1 MAPLESSATA
11 QSNRLPYALFAGQ
24 TVLVAL
30 LTTNVLLKAHHA
42 ARELPPAT
50 ATRAQLEARRR
61 HVLIFSVLAFV
72 SLTSVT
78 TFAVL
83 WRALSYLDW
92 AHIGGHETPGTIWH
106 GWYGTG
112 EGGVGSWRLGDWLSD
127 TDLVR
132 ASDEVAVAKPEAFI
146 YTTQHFVALIANAI
160 FMGVEG
166 RRRNLSG
173 STIASFVI
181 LSATGSLG
189 YALNL
194 FFIIMLYTPLAKH
207 DEGSP
212 RRDALFTPK
221 PAVFYI
227 PVWISI
233 FALHTLPG
241 QLKDNKDIILLR
253 WGYVFVPLFLAFAP
267 QIVSKRWGNHYTSK
281 AAAHRSYAR
290 IFNRLSIAAFILHWK
305 VLGFALLASTP
316 LTETSV
322 YDRLKHRLEEV
333 AGRGHSTPN
342 RLHEGL
348 SNLAQKLKPI
358 SIHPAV
364 TVTTSDV
371 FFASISLL
379 VWAFIRDLDVV
390 AMLHNSV
397 LSFLVSHEDEQQV
410 AFTDMAKGGT
420 LLATGS
426 EELEDLVPVTT
437 PKRRGRP
444 RKSTLTDGTASSSKA
459 SYPSNPN
466 ALKRPTRGGLRSGDF
481 SDQDA
486 DDVYEP
492 SAATKRDLDQTET
505 DGEHITDDIVGPAES
520 TALALFM
527 GFFGGLGQVSAS
539 VLGAEVTDE

>member
-11 QSNRLPYALFAGQ
+11 QSNRLPYVLFAGQ
-24 TVLVAL
+24 TVLVAV
-30 LTTNVLLKAHHA
+30 LTTNVLLKARHA
-42 ARELPPAT
+42 ARALPPAAT
-50 ATRAQLEARRR
+50 TRAQVEARRR
-61 HVLIFSVLAFV
+61 HALIFSVLAFV

-112 EGGVGSWRLGDWLSD
+112 EEGVGRWRLGDWLSD

-132 ASDEVAVAKPEAFI
+132 ASDEVAVAKPEAFV

-166 RRRNLSG
+166 RRRNLSA

-181 LSATGSLG
+181 LSATGSLA

-194 FFIIMLYTPLAKH
+194 FFTIMLYTPLAEH
-207 DEGSP
+207 SEDSP

-253 WGYVFVPLFLAFAP
+253 WGYVLVPLFLAFAP
-267 QIVSKRWGNHYTSK
+267 QIVSKRWGDHYKSK

-290 IFNRLSIAAFILHWK
+290 IFHRLSIAALILHWK
-305 VLGFALLASTP
+305 VFGFALLASTP

-322 YDRLKHRLEEV
+322 YDRLKHRLEEA
-333 AGRGHSTPN
+333 AGRGRSTPN

-348 SNLAQKLKPI
+348 SNLAQKLKPV

-379 VWAFIRDLDVV
+379 VWAFVRDLDVV

-397 LSFLVSHEDEQQV
+397 LSFLVSHEDEQPV
-410 AFTDMAKGGT
+410 AFNDTAKERAF
-420 LLATGS
+420 LAAGS
-426 EELEDLVPVTT
+426 EQLEDPTGVA
-437 PKRRGRP
+437 RGRAP
-444 RKSTLTDGTASSSKA
+444 LTDGTASSSKA
-459 SYPSNPN
+459 SYSSDPN
-466 ALKRPTRGGLRSGDF
+466 ALKRPTRRGLRSGDF

-492 SAATKRDLDQTET
+492 SAAAKRDLDQTET

-520 TALALFM
+520 TALALFL
-527 GFFGGLGQVSAS
+527 GFLGGLGQVSAS
-539 VLGAEVTDE
+539 VLGAEVTDK